1 MPGNGRERAGTD
13 ENGRERKLLSRLFS
27 PLLPRS
33 RLFSSVLALFGMP
46 DYSAYCAHLQE
57 HHPDRPL
64 PSEREFFDQ
73 FVRARYGDGPT
84 RCC

>member
-1 MPGNGRERAGTD
+1 
-13 ENGRERKLLSRLFS
+13 
-27 PLLPRS
+27 
-33 RLFSSVLALFGMP
+33 MP
-46 DYSAYCAHLQE
+46 DYRAYCRHLRE
-57 HHPDRPL
+57 HHPDQPV

>member
-1 MPGNGRERAGTD
+1 MLR
-13 ENGRERKLLSRLFS
+13 
-27 PLLPRS
+27 
-33 RLFSSVLALFGMP
+33 ALFGMP
-46 DYSAYCAHLQE
+46 DYAAYCSHLRT

-64 PSEREFFDQ
+64 LSEREFFDQ

>member
-1 MPGNGRERAGTD
+1 MG
-13 ENGRERKLLSRLFS
+13 ENGREWRRSIRALSRLFS
-27 PLLPRS
+27 PIR
-33 RLFSSVLALFGMP
+33 ALFGMP
-46 DYSAYCAHLQE
+46 DYASYCRHFRT

-64 PSEREFFDQ
+64 PSEGEFFDQ

>member
-1 MPGNGRERAGTD
+1 MQDSGRERAGA
-13 ENGRERKLLSRLFS
+13 GGSMRHWGWFRR
-27 PLLPRS
+27 LLPTLRT
-33 RLFSSVLALFGMP
+33 LLGMP
-46 DYSAYCAHLQE
+46 DYAAYCTHLRT
-57 HHPDRPL
+57 HHPERAL

>member
-1 MPGNGRERAGTD
+1 MPGEKRERPFPPVPA
-13 ENGRERKLLSRLFS
+13 
-27 PLLPRS
+27 RS
-33 RLFSSVLALFGMP
+33 RLFASLRRMLGMP
-46 DYSAYCAHLQE
+46 DYAAYCAHVRE
-57 HHPDRPL
+57 HHPGRPL

>member
-1 MPGNGRERAGTD
+1 MPGSGREQSG
-13 ENGRERKLLSRLFS
+13 GH
-27 PLLPRS
+27 LLPTLR
-33 RLFSSVLALFGMP
+33 RLFGMP
-46 DYSAYCAHLQE
+46 DYQAYCSHLRE
-57 HHPDRPL
+57 RHPDRPL

>member
-1 MPGNGRERAGTD
+1 MGEKGREWVLAC
-13 ENGRERKLLSRLFS
+13 SRLFS
-27 PLLPRS
+27 PVR
-33 RLFSSVLALFGMP
+33 ALFGMP
-46 DYSAYCAHLQE
+46 DYAAYCRHLRA

>member
-1 MPGNGRERAGTD
+1 MG
-13 ENGRERKLLSRLFS
+13 ENGREQAATAGSAPSVLA
-27 PLLPRS
+27 RS

-46 DYSAYCAHLQE
+46 DYQAYCRHMQE
-57 HHPDRPL
+57 NHPDRPL